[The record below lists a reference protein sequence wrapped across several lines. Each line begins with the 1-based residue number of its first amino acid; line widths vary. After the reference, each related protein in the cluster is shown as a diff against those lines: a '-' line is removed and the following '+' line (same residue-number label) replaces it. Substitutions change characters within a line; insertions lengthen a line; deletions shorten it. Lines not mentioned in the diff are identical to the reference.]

1 MKGTLW
7 FRDRATR
14 RFIGLRY
21 LPLLAALNLA
31 WEAAHVRLYTLWQEA
46 ELAYIAF
53 SVVHCTLGDVLIGA
67 IALLVALI
75 AGREGA
81 LAGWRWRQIA
91 VVTTIFGVAYTAF
104 SEWMNLTVLRSWTYA
119 DSMPTIAVTTVD
131 IGVSPL
137 LQWLVLPPL
146 SLYLAKGSSERAT
159 P

>member
-1 MKGTLW
+1 VKGTLW

-81 LAGWRWRQIA
+81 LAGWRWRRIA